1 MLNDLQNAIR
11 RLIYTRGQIPEGD
24 VDVRFDTPTRDWIRS
39 LIRPTVSAF
48 LYDVQEN
55 LDLRYTNFQTR
66 REGSRSFTKADPRL
80 FDFRFMVSVI
90 SSEVED
96 EHAVLYRVLLV
107 LLKHS
112 ELPAELLPESLMGAP
127 VGVLCRVDQP
137 SETSSRLTDIWSA
150 LDVPPRPAVAFVVTL
165 PVDTEET
172 IETPLV
178 LTRNVRYRP
187 TVAGIGSLETLGYH
201 IGGVLRDA
209 QGAVV
214 PGVKVALEGT
224 AQEIVSDP
232 EGRFVFY
239 GVPRGPIT
247 IRVDADPKPRTFKLE
262 VPSPSYDLKIL

>member
-11 RLIYTRGQIPEGD
+11 SLVYTRGQIPEAD

-96 EHAVLYRVLLV
+96 EHAVLYRVLHV
-107 LLKHS
+107 LLKQS
-112 ELPAELLPESLMGAP
+112 EIPADLLPESLTGSP

-165 PVDTEET
+165 PVDTEDT

-187 TVAGIGSLETLGYH
+187 TVAGVGSLEGLGYH
-201 IGGVLRDA
+201 IGGVLKDA
-209 QGAVV
+209 NGDAI
-214 PGVKVALEGT
+214 PGLNVALEGT

-239 GVPRGPIT
+239 GVHRGPIT
-247 IRVDADPKPRTFKLE
+247 LRVDTDSKPQSFKLE
-262 VPSPSYDLKIL
+262 VPSPSYDLKLE